1 MSDVT
6 EGEPMIEELAR
17 PAEIAHLIDDDA
29 EETLRIFR
37 GILIAVALG
46 LSVWG
51 GLAWAL
57 TRVV

>member
-1 MSDVT
+1 
-6 EGEPMIEELAR
+6 MIEELAR